1 MSISAVAAGTSG
13 SAPTAPTAQSPAQR
27 VAALQAKA
35 ADLDTQIAATK
46 TNKKLTCSE
55 IDSKVGTL
63 ETQKQQIEQQIA
75 RVEAQQQ
82 QSASEPAA
90 AATTGIH
97 VIA

>member
-1 MSISAVAAGTSG
+1 MSISAIAAGTS
-13 SAPTAPTAQSPAQR
+13 STAPTAQSPAQR

-46 TNKKLTCSE
+46 SNKKLTCSE

-75 RVEAQQQ
+75 RVQAQQQ
-82 QSASEPAA
+82 ESENTPAPAA
-90 AATTGIH
+90 TSGIH

>member
-1 MSISAVAAGTSG
+1 MSISAVAATTSG
-13 SAPTAPTAQSPAQR
+13 TAPTAQSPAQR
-27 VAALQAKA
+27 VATLQAKA

-46 TNKKLTCSE
+46 SNKKLTCSE

-75 RVEAQQQ
+75 RVQAQQQ
-82 QSASEPAA
+82 QSENAPA
-90 AATTGIH
+90 TGGIH